1 MGPSVGFALFSLTGL
16 RFYFFRKAANSA
28 LLRLS
33 FASFLAVD
41 KLFGPKE
48 PENKSK
54 SYFLP
59 LYYIYSRA
67 KRKAL
72 N

>member
-1 MGPSVGFALFSLTGL
+1 MGPSVGFALFSLTDL

-41 KLFGPKE
+41 KLFGPKRARE
-48 PENKSK
+48 QEQKLFFCP
-54 SYFLP
+54 YTI
-59 LYYIYSRA
+59 YIAGLRE
-67 KRKAL
+67 KP
-72 N
+72 